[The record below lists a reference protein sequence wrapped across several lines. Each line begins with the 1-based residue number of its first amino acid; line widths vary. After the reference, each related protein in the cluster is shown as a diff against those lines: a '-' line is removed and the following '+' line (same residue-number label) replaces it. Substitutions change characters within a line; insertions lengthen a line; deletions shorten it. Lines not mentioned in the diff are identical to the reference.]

1 MVTSV
6 NAEDKTYFFD
16 ITQHIAYTTLYPD
29 ILHTDWDY
37 FFIPYKKITEKK
49 VKDKI
54 YTTIPKIM
62 IYEYVNETDLN
73 GIESLEQNYKDY
85 LKQVRLYGTFYE
97 INIF

>member
-1 MVTSV
+1 
-6 NAEDKTYFFD
+6 
-16 ITQHIAYTTLYPD
+16 
-29 ILHTDWDY
+29 
-37 FFIPYKKITEKK
+37 
-49 VKDKI
+49 
-54 YTTIPKIM
+54 M